1 MKLDIS
7 ISVLLTSLLYA
18 ISVSAV
24 PARRNA
30 NPGMV
35 TLPLKRL
42 HQTRTDIHPHLFIQQ
57 HKNRGHRRLARMTGR
72 SEPSADEL
80 RRNLMKRVSMLESEL
95 VARSKT
101 SESEALVGSNF
112 SGRFRTGKAAKGIAA
127 GAAGAAGAGA
137 LGAGEIAH
145 GQAGADM
152 PVGSNGTMT
161 GDIMGGNG
169 TMVGNGTATSTG
181 SMTGNS
187 TTTGTGSMTG
197 NGTTTGTGSTTGK
210 GDTGKGAT
218 GKGTGST
225 TTGNGTTTTGT
236 GSTTGNGTTTGT
248 GSTTGKG
255 TSTGKGAAGKGT
267 VGGGVATGTGSTT
280 GNGTTTGTGS
290 TTGNGTTTGT
300 GSTTGN
306 GTTTGTGS
314 TSGNGTTTGNSTGVS
329 QIDIQAAQN
338 GGLTA
343 ANTPTANNSLGLD
356 IEADDVGYIATV
368 QIGTPAQ
375 DFKILMDSG
384 SADFWVGSETC
395 QAQGGGTCGNHTF
408 LGSQSSTSFKQSTQ
422 QFQVE
427 YGSGAVAG
435 VLCQDNVNIAGLAL
449 NAHTFG
455 VANEESVQFA
465 SDTVP
470 FDGLMG
476 LAQSTLSEEGVPTPV
491 ESLASAGLISSAIT
505 SFKISRLSDQLN
517 DGEVTFGGLDATKF
531 VANSLVTF
539 ANVNTQ
545 GFWEGA
551 MTALTVNGADSG
563 LTNRTAILDTGTT
576 LVMAPPQDAATIN
589 QMLGGA
595 CDSQG
600 TCTVPCTMNSSLA
613 LTFGGAAFA
622 IDPSDIT
629 VLPMDLNDPTG
640 TCMSGIQAG
649 SVGGADEWLVGDVF
663 LKNAYFSTDIS
674 KNQISLA
681 QLAQS

>member
-1 MKLDIS
+1 MKFDIS
-7 ISVLLTSLLYA
+7 FSVLLTSLLYA
-18 ISVSAV
+18 SSVEAI
-24 PARRNA
+24 PAKRNA

-72 SEPSADEL
+72 SEPSSDEL
-80 RRNLMKRVSMLESEL
+80 RGNLVKRMSMIDSEL
-95 VARSKT
+95 AARSQ
-101 SESEALVGSNF
+101 SLESEALTGSNF
-112 SGRFRTGKAAKGIAA
+112 SGRFRKGKAAKGVAA
-127 GAAGAAGAGA
+127 GAAGAASAGA
-137 LGAGEIAH
+137 LGAL
-145 GQAGADM
+145 AGGASADM
-152 PVGSNGTMT
+152 PVGSNGTIAGGVAT
-161 GDIMGGNG
+161 GSGNATSTG
-169 TMVGNGTATSTG
+169 TASGNGTATGTG
-181 SMTGNS
+181 TTSGNS
-187 TTTGTGSMTG
+187 TTTSGS
-197 NGTTTGTGSTTGK
+197 
-210 GDTGKGAT
+210 
-218 GKGTGST
+218 
-225 TTGNGTTTTGT
+225 
-236 GSTTGNGTTTGT
+236 
-248 GSTTGKG
+248 
-255 TSTGKGAAGKGT
+255 
-267 VGGGVATGTGSTT
+267 
-280 GNGTTTGTGS
+280 
-290 TTGNGTTTGT
+290 
-300 GSTTGN
+300 
-306 GTTTGTGS
+306 
-314 TSGNGTTTGNSTGVS
+314 STGVS

-338 GGLTA
+338 GGLTL
-343 ANTPTANNSLGLD
+343 ANPPTANDSLGLD

-395 QAQGGGTCGNHTF
+395 QAQGGGGCGNHTF
-408 LGSQSSTSFKQSTQ
+408 LGSQSSTSFNESTQ

-531 VANSLVTF
+531 DANTLVTF
-539 ANVNTQ
+539 PNVNTE

-551 MTALTVNGADSG
+551 MTALTVNGANSG
-563 LTNRTAILDTGTT
+563 LENRTAILDTGTT
-576 LVMAPPQDAATIN
+576 LIMAPQQDAATIN
-589 QMLGGA
+589 QMLGGS

-600 TCTVPCTMNSSLA
+600 TCTVPCTLNSTLA

-629 VLPMDLNDPTG
+629 VLPVNLNDPTG
-640 TCMSGIQAG
+640 ECMSGIQAG

-663 LKNAYFSTDIS
+663 LKNAYFSTDIGQ
-674 KNQISLA
+674 NQISLA
-681 QLAQS
+681 KLAQQ